1 MNADHRRAVSRLS
14 VRGTQAI
21 LVVSCRPHRDDIWDS
36 LRAACAES
44 KLCPHYRM
52 PRILDSRQF
61 GRFGLK
67 PRHSGHQSLLDKISI
82 AHLSERTRES
92 ERRYVPSTEKKCR
105 TISVL
110 ATVFASGGVGRVILL
125 WNGDP
130 LWPPVHMAKALGVG
144 SILVIRISR
153 SSQSSEPGPVTA
165 TSFPVV
171 D

>member
-1 MNADHRRAVSRLS
+1 MNTDHRRAVSRLS
-14 VRGTQAI
+14 VRGT
-21 LVVSCRPHRDDIWDS
+21 LHVEGLLPPHHDDIWDS
-36 LRAACAES
+36 LHAACAES

-67 PRHSGHQSLLDKISI
+67 PRHSGHQSLLDKIST
-82 AHLSERTRES
+82 ARLSESARER
-92 ERRYVPSTEKKCR
+92 ERIASKHREKCR
-105 TISVL
+105 RISVL
-110 ATVFASGGVGRVILL
+110 ATVSASGGVGRVILL

-130 LWPPVHMAKALGVG
+130 LWPPVHMAKTLGVG